1 MSTAGMSTAGQTAA
15 VLLLGAAVVIAW
27 PATTRRARR
36 RAVLAPA
43 RSPNT
48 SRLAGLALPDRPGSA
63 PGGRIGT
70 SLRALATTSMA
81 AATASP
87 GRLTAL
93 ASAAGG
99 LLGAVLAGPVAAII
113 GVGYAGLAT
122 HLVLRRRAGQI
133 ASRQRRNRLDQLGAL
148 AADLRAGLPLPAT
161 TTMAMHPDRIDRL
174 VQAAGRLADRT
185 GAPLAD
191 LLDRI
196 EADARATDRGQAAAA
211 AAAAG
216 AQATAWLLALLPL
229 GGIALGFAIGVDP
242 VGVLLYTP
250 VGAACAI
257 AALLLQIGGLA
268 WANRLSGSAGQAR

>member
-1 MSTAGMSTAGQTAA
+1 MSIAGQTAA
-15 VLLLGAAVVIAW
+15 VLLLGAAVVLAW
-27 PATTRRARR
+27 PATTYRARR
-36 RAVLAPA
+36 RAVLAPT

-48 SRLAGLALPDRPGSA
+48 PAGLALPVRSGLPSDR
-63 PGGRIGT
+63 RFGT
-70 SLRALATTSMA
+70 SLSMLASASLA

-93 ASAAGG
+93 ASAIGG
-99 LLGAVLAGPVAAII
+99 LVGAVLAGPVAAII
-113 GVGYAGLAT
+113 GVGYGGLAT
-122 HLVLRRRAGQI
+122 HLVLRRRAERI

-148 AADLRAGLPLPAT
+148 AADLRAGLPLPPVAAT
-161 TTMAMHPDRIDRL
+161 ATHPDRIDRL
-174 VQAAGRLADRT
+174 VQAAARLADRT

-196 EADARATDRGQAAAA
+196 EADARATDRGLAAAA
-211 AAAAG
+211 ASAAG

-242 VGVLLYTP
+242 VRVLLHTP
-250 VGAACAI
+250 VGAACAV

-268 WANRLSGSAGQAR
+268 WANRLSGSARQAR